1 MSGLIRRNID
11 TLLDDPLRSVD
22 DLFRGFFVRPVDYEG
37 GPRISLDVREDDSAY
52 TVHAD
57 LPGVPKEDIQV
68 GVEGNVVTI
77 RAEVKQQD
85 SHREGDKV
93 LRTERYQGEVARSF
107 QLPAEIDESAAKARY
122 ENGVL
127 VLTLPKK
134 AVNVPQRI
142 RVE

>member
-1 MSGLIRRNID
+1 MNTLINRNP
-11 TLLDDPLRSVD
+11 LLDDFFKDVAP
-22 DLFRGFFVRPVDYEG
+22 GFFIKPLHGE
-37 GPRISLDVREDDSAY
+37 PLPPPSQLRIDVKESGQDF

-93 LRTERYQGEVARSF
+93 LRTERYQGEMARSF

>member
-1 MSGLIRRNID
+1 MNTLINRNP
-11 TLLDDPLRSVD
+11 LLDDFFKDVAP
-22 DLFRGFFVRPVDYEG
+22 GFFIKPLHGE
-37 GPRISLDVREDDSAY
+37 PLPPPSQLRIDVKESGQDF

-107 QLPAEIDESAAKARY
+107 SCLQRSMNPLPRPDTKMACSR
-122 ENGVL
+122 
-127 VLTLPKK
+127 
-134 AVNVPQRI
+134 
-142 RVE
+142 

>member
-1 MSGLIRRNID
+1 MTSPLTRGS
-11 TLLDDPLRSVD
+11 LLDDFFKEVAP
-22 DLFRGFFVRPVDYEG
+22 GFFIKPLHGE
-37 GPRISLDVREDDSAY
+37 PLPPPSQLRIDVKESGQDF

>member
-1 MSGLIRRNID
+1 MNTLINRNP
-11 TLLDDPLRSVD
+11 LLDDFFKDVAP
-22 DLFRGFFVRPVDYEG
+22 GFFIKPLHGE
-37 GPRISLDVREDDSAY
+37 PLPPPSQLRIDVKESGQDF

-142 RVE
+142 QIE

>member
-1 MSGLIRRNID
+1 MN
-11 TLLDDPLRSVD
+11 TLMTRGSLFDDFFKDVAP
-22 DLFRGFFVRPVDYEG
+22 GFFIKPLHGE
-37 GPRISLDVREDDSAY
+37 PLPPPSQLRIDVKESGQDF

>member
-1 MSGLIRRNID
+1 MNTLINRNP
-11 TLLDDPLRSVD
+11 LLDDFFKDVAP
-22 DLFRGFFVRPVDYEG
+22 GFFIKPLHGE
-37 GPRISLDVREDDSAY
+37 PLPPPSQLRIDVKESGQDF

-93 LRTERYQGEVARSF
+93 LRTERYQGEMARSF

-127 VLTLPKK
+127 ALTLPKK